1 MKNSFST
8 GDTKTYKHTV
18 AQQDVAAFDAGMV
31 HPVYA
36 TFALARDA
44 EWSGRLFVL
53 DMKED
58 DEEGIGTGLEI
69 KHLSPAMLGTEV
81 IFTATLEAVNGQEV
95 VTTFEARAGKRLIAT
110 GRQWQRILPR
120 KKLEKLFAAIDPSS
134 E

>member
-1 MKNSFST
+1 M
-8 GDTKTYKHTV
+8 